1 MRRAERAHAGEP
13 TNVALHA
20 ARRAAKRS
28 RYAAE
33 AATPAVGK
41 QAKRYGKQ
49 IKKIQSSLGDH
60 QDAVIARNTLREIGV
75 RAHLEGENAFTFGL
89 LHEHNSTAIRESERR
104 GAHDWKRASRPKYRK
119 WLKK

>member
-1 MRRAERAHAGEP
+1 M
-13 TNVALHA
+13 ALHA

-33 AATPAVGK
+33 AVAPVFGK
-41 QAKRYGKQ
+41 QAEQYGRKM
-49 IKKIQSSLGDH
+49 KKIQSSLGDH

-89 LHEHNSTAIRESERR
+89 LHEHNSTAIRDSEHRAAR
-104 GAHDWKRASRPKYRK
+104 DWQRASEPRYRK